1 MSNAALQLEQLFI
14 FHPRLGSEAGEKLLY
29 FHPEHTPL
37 AEQHNALGL
46 VVALEGL
53 LANFGVASP
62 FELLA
67 TAQRRYVVLQ
77 PEPSLW
83 LVAVH
88 MLPPSAPAA
97 TARQRGAI
105 EEEAE
110 AEAADADAVRRA
122 ALEQLYETLRLCC
135 GPFSRRLVESGGA
148 ASVRALLSG
157 VMPRLLAVAA
167 LQHEAEGDFLTAV
180 GGIQYLPLGQAAGLR
195 CHAAMTA
202 VLSAQPAAA
211 RCSPGTGGVH
221 DVSPTLP
228 GHVPQAHL
236 LLTFEGRL
244 LVLRAHR
251 AKHAADASATPAA
264 GFLVGAGAAGCGDGA
279 DGPTL
284 PRLFVRKR
292 APLSPGQ
299 ADPAASCVSAAS
311 SPPEAAAAGEGL
323 AAGEASGEGRHE
335 RGGDGWEEDGWEGLR
350 LAVLCSHGVG
360 IALLLE
366 DGSREWADRRW
377 HATLR
382 ASLSSELEGL
392 GAVFAEQARRA
403 GAEEQSRRYVSFD
416 SFSLALQLLERLLL
430 RSWSDL
436 EAGEARQVAARAA
449 EGWLLAR
456 ASGSR
461 RLFALVE
468 SKHASLAEAHQEAL
482 ALTASHLSHIF
493 IDG

>member
-135 GPFSRRLVESGGA
+135 GPLSRRLESGGA

-236 LLTFEGRL
+236 LLTFQGRL
-244 LVLRAHR
+244 VW
-251 AKHAADASATPAA
+251 
-264 GFLVGAGAAGCGDGA
+264 
-279 DGPTL
+279 
-284 PRLFVRKR
+284 
-292 APLSPGQ
+292 
-299 ADPAASCVSAAS
+299 S
-311 SPPEAAAAGEGL
+311 SLGREAARPAF
-323 AAGEASGEGRHE
+323 R
-335 RGGDGWEEDGWEGLR
+335 
-350 LAVLCSHGVG
+350 
-360 IALLLE
+360 
-366 DGSREWADRRW
+366 
-377 HATLR
+377 
-382 ASLSSELEGL
+382 
-392 GAVFAEQARRA
+392 
-403 GAEEQSRRYVSFD
+403 
-416 SFSLALQLLERLLL
+416 
-430 RSWSDL
+430 
-436 EAGEARQVAARAA
+436 
-449 EGWLLAR
+449 
-456 ASGSR
+456 
-461 RLFALVE
+461 
-468 SKHASLAEAHQEAL
+468 
-482 ALTASHLSHIF
+482 
-493 IDG
+493 

>member
-1 MSNAALQLEQLFI
+1 METSAAPDLPSCL
-14 FHPRLGSEAGEKLLY
+14 RR
-29 FHPEHTPL
+29 
-37 AEQHNALGL
+37 ALRSCL
-46 VVALEGL
+46 ALEL
-53 LANFGVASP
+53 VLTLTQTLTLTP
-62 FELLA
+62 
-67 TAQRRYVVLQ
+67 TPTPTRRSCL
-77 PEPSLW
+77 
-83 LVAVH
+83 
-88 MLPPSAPAA
+88 
-97 TARQRGAI
+97 
-105 EEEAE
+105 
-110 AEAADADAVRRA
+110 
-122 ALEQLYETLRLCC
+122 ALE
-135 GPFSRRLVESGGA
+135 
-148 ASVRALLSG
+148 
-157 VMPRLLAVAA
+157 
-167 LQHEAEGDFLTAV
+167 
-180 GGIQYLPLGQAAGLR
+180 
-195 CHAAMTA
+195 
-202 VLSAQPAAA
+202 
-211 RCSPGTGGVH
+211 
-221 DVSPTLP
+221 
-228 GHVPQAHL
+228 
-236 LLTFEGRL
+236 

-311 SPPEAAAAGEGL
+311 PPPEAAAAGEGL

-416 SFSLALQLLERLLL
+416 SFSLALQLSLPRPGRRASRLGLPASLERLLL

-493 IDG
+493 IDR